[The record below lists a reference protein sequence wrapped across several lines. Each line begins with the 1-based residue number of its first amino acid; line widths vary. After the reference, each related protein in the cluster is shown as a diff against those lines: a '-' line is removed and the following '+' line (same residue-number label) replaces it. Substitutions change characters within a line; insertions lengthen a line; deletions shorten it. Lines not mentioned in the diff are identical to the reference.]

1 MDNRIIL
8 QVDLSLV
15 HKLHWLHDTGILSN
29 GATEPLQPASISLF
43 NQSLAFSLNQVPRQ
57 C

>member
-15 HKLHWLHDTGILSN
+15 HKLHWLHDIGILSN

-43 NQSLAFSLNQVPRQ
+43 NQSLAFSLNQVPRW